1 MRVYN
6 FEVCQQ
12 NLRNVGY
19 NLAPD
24 FSHYQKWLG
33 ESVSKWLVKNSSE
46 FKDKFLSKVTVKTS
60 TIMEGMPPRYYA
72 TVNGVETRLY
82 FDDPFDK
89 KDIEAGT
96 LAYYTGIGLKHW
108 LLKTYPVI
116 VDARDFFLE
125 KMRENPSFDLRRYT
139 LDTLE
144 RSVRNWHV
152 ERERKLAAEARERLK
167 AVRLDAQ
174 ARSNLLTMLD
184 VSRTLLEV
192 PKERQTYL
200 DEAWSLLKEG
210 GDYRVLGEVNGHELL
225 QYLSTS
231 ALEWESA
238 YKLNCI
244 NGSNYKAMLSN
255 PTSMLLSLREKE
267 NRARSFYTIECQ
279 YQERWSIVQFERWGY
294 AHPLRNTAESDFVRE
309 ALIRAVEE
317 KLKTVKQP
325 DSQPIREIRRGA

>member
-6 FEVCQQ
+6 LEVCQQ
-12 NLRNVGY
+12 NLRNVGF
-19 NLAPD
+19 NLAPG

-33 ESVSKWLVKNSSE
+33 ESVSKWLLKNSAE
-46 FKDKFLSKVTVKTS
+46 FKDKFLSKVTSKTS

-96 LAYYTGIGLKHW
+96 LSYYTGTDLTHW
-108 LLKTYPVI
+108 LLKAYPIV

-125 KMRENPSFDLRRYT
+125 KVRENPSFDLRRYT

-144 RSVRNWHV
+144 RSVREWHV
-152 ERERKLAAEARERLK
+152 ARERRLAAEARERVQ

-174 ARSNLLTMLD
+174 TRTNLQMMLD
-184 VSRTLLEV
+184 VSRALLEA
-192 PKERQTYL
+192 PGEREKCL

-210 GDYRVLGEVNGHELL
+210 GDYRVLGEVDGHELL
-225 QYLSTS
+225 QYISTS
-231 ALEWESA
+231 GLEWESA

-244 NGSNYKAMLSN
+244 NGSNYKSMLSN
-255 PTSMLLSLREKE
+255 PTSMLLSLREKG
-267 NRARSFYTIECQ
+267 NRARSLYTIECQ
-279 YQERWSIVQFERWGY
+279 HYGSWSIVQFERWGY
-294 AHPLRNTAESDFVRE
+294 AHPLRTITESDFERR
-309 ALIRAVEE
+309 ALTRAVEE
-317 KLKTVKQP
+317 KLKIVKQP
-325 DSQPIREIRRGA
+325 EGQLVREIRRGA